1 MAAPESTHVQQQ
13 CSTATSSNGDEIKR
27 CDWGLSTSY
36 PKVAAGNS
44 LSTKQMK
51 VNGMFGS
58 VIVRD
63 KHPTD
68 LNPTPIQAM
77 CPRRLPTLSPVAH
90 CTILA
95 ASLKLRSLCGP
106 GRPGDPGISGV

>member
-1 MAAPESTHVQQQ
+1 
-13 CSTATSSNGDEIKR
+13 
-27 CDWGLSTSY
+27 
-36 PKVAAGNS
+36 
-44 LSTKQMK
+44 MK

-106 GRPGDPGISGV
+106 GRPVETETQSTCGGSSHLVVIFVGFDVTYQWNNARGLTD